1 MNAQPSFNNDR
12 FTGKKRTFLPQY
24 LGEGKAHLVLAI
36 GCTGGRHRS
45 VAIAEHLAD
54 RYGNAKE
61 YLVEVVH
68 RDVTKPT

>member
-1 MNAQPSFNNDR
+1 V
-12 FTGKKRTFLPQY
+12 G
-24 LGEGKAHLVLAI
+24 I

-54 RYGNAKE
+54 RYDEAKE

-68 RDVTKPT
+68 RDVDHLP